1 MRGVYKKVLNI
12 ATRRF
17 RRGPEALLS
26 LFFRTFAGI
35 ENGKP
40 YCGAQRATAE
50 EKHPESVTVNGI
62 KIELGADRSFTLAP
76 AGGKQTAFAADKA
89 GNVTQIT
96 VTAAE
101 ESAPRTPG
109 DVDGEGKITMADC
122 LYLKRGC
129 LGTFD
134 LSNFA

>member
-62 KIELGADRSFTLAP
+62 KIELGADRSFPLAP

-122 LYLKRGC
+122 LYLKRG
-129 LGTFD
+129 
-134 LSNFA
+134 

>member
-1 MRGVYKKVLNI
+1 M
-12 ATRRF
+12 
-17 RRGPEALLS
+17 
-26 LFFRTFAGI
+26 
-35 ENGKP
+35 
-40 YCGAQRATAE
+40 QRATAE

-76 AGGKQTAFAADKA
+76 AGGKQTVFAAGKA

-122 LYLKRGC
+122 LYLKRG
-129 LGTFD
+129 
-134 LSNFA
+134 